1 MPSDHAETQTPGLL
15 MARVFNHNN
24 PERPTKESMTMK
36 PLHTESEL
44 NHKTQLAEPPYHL
57 EIQVRAY
64 ELYEQR
70 GKEHGRDLDDWL
82 QAEAELTRAEGS
94 QIRGMAA

>member
-1 MPSDHAETQTPGLL
+1 
-15 MARVFNHNN
+15 
-24 PERPTKESMTMK
+24 MK
-36 PLHTESEL
+36 PLHTEAEL

-70 GKEHGRDLDDWL
+70 GKEHSVTKCCHTSAGCKSF
-82 QAEAELTRAEGS
+82 TTCKFCVV
-94 QIRGMAA
+94 